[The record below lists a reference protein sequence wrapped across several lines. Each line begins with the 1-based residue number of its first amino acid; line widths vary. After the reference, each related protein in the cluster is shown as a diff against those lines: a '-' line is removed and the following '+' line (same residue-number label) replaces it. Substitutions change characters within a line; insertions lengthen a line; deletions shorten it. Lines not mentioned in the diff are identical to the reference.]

1 MQTFLEYIFRG
12 DVFGYLVVY
21 AHHAA
26 ILVEDRCT
34 REAKELCFWEETLD
48 GCMIFTKLTAVALV
62 KDKDDA
68 LVAQALEA
76 LAETIIGRWVERYTQ
91 FLDSSDD
98 DFVGIIVAL
107 QSADECS
114 GVGVLLYAAL
124 LELIELVSGL
134 LIEVFAVHDKD
145 AFLNILVILEQGRCL
160 ETGKGFARTCGV
172 PYIAVLA
179 VLLHA
184 VNNALHCID
193 LIWTHDEN
201 LLLCLDEHHIAADKA
216 T

>member
-1 MQTFLEYIFRG
+1 M
-12 DVFGYLVVY
+12 V
-21 AHHAA
+21 
-26 ILVEDRCT
+26 
-34 REAKELCFWEETLD
+34 
-48 GCMIFTKLTAVALV
+48 FTKLTAVALV

-68 LVAQALEA
+68 LVTQALEA

-134 LIEVFAVHDKD
+134 LVEVFAVHDKD
-145 AFLNILVILEQGRCL
+145 AFLNILVVLE
-160 ETGKGFARTCGV
+160 
-172 PYIAVLA
+172 
-179 VLLHA
+179 
-184 VNNALHCID
+184 
-193 LIWTHDEN
+193 
-201 LLLCLDEHHIAADKA
+201 
-216 T
+216 